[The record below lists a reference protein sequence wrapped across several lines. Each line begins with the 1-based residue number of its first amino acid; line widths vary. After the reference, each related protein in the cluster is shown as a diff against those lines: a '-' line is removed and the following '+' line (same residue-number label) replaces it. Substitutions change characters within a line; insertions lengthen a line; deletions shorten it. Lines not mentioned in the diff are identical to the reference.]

1 MEKQMMTL
9 KGMNWRG
16 KEDNKAFG
24 GAKKRE
30 KKTNKAFKRAIKKRE
45 GS

>member
-16 KEDNKAFG
+16 KEDNKAFE
-24 GAKKRE
+24 GAKKE
-30 KKTNKAFKRAIKKRE
+30 KRKPIRRSNVR
-45 GS
+45 